1 MKSALLTAFV
11 VLCVAVLVAG
21 QLSFS
26 KHGFEVEEGSPGFKS
41 YSNEEVREFGFG
53 GVEKFDLKFQN
64 LLRYLKMYD
73 EIMNRINR
81 KKSLLKG

>member
-41 YSNEEVREFGFG
+41 YSNEEVRGIWFWKSGIIGFG
-53 GVEKFDLKFQN
+53 ISEPLAVFEDVRRDYEQ
-64 LLRYLKMYD
+64 D
-73 EIMNRINR
+73 
-81 KKSLLKG
+81 